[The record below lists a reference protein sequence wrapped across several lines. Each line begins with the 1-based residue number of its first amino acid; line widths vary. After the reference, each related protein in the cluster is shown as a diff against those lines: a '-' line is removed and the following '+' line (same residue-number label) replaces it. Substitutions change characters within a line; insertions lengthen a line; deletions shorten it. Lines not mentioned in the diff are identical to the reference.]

1 MSNIPF
7 TRLDDYGLITYLN
20 MKGYEVQANDG
31 LFKVR
36 ISMNSLE
43 KEIDLYKISDFKKF
57 DDTSK
62 KLKKILKISRDKT
75 PQISWIQDHAPT
87 SAENK

>member
-75 PQISWIQDHAPT
+75 SQIS
-87 SAENK
+87 

>member
-1 MSNIPF
+1 MSNTPF
-7 TRLDDYGLITYLN
+7 TRLDDYGLITYLS
-20 MKGYEVQANDG
+20 MKGHEVQANDG

-57 DDTSK
+57 DDISK
-62 KLKKILKISRDKT
+62 KLKKILKVSRDKT
-75 PQISWIQDHAPT
+75 L
-87 SAENK
+87 